1 MPIIVVSDS
10 PRHQQPTEF
19 LVPVFSACRCQ
30 VFRSLD
36 VARVG
41 AATAP
46 SQVDAGKRS
55 QDRRRREWLI
65 NGKHDPGRLEW
76 LETRFL
82 LELTRTWRR

>member
-46 SQVDAGKRS
+46 SRLMLENVLRIAAGT
-55 QDRRRREWLI
+55 
-65 NGKHDPGRLEW
+65 NG
-76 LETRFL
+76 
-82 LELTRTWRR
+82 